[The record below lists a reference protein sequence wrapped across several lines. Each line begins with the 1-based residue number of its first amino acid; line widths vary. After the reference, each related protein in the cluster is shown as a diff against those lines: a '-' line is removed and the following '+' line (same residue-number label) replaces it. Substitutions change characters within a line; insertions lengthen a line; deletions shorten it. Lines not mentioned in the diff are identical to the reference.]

1 MEKQII
7 SRTDLINFLIQKNNL
22 KSYLEIGI
30 ECGINFKNI
39 ICDNKIGV
47 DPDTNSQANIFKTS
61 DDFFS
66 ENNKKFDII
75 FIDGLHYA
83 EQVYKDIINSLKFLE
98 PNGFIICHDINPLE
112 EYLQIIPRL
121 QSAWTGDCWKAW
133 VKLRNQLINYNMTVV
148 NICTGC
154 GIIKKGKYVPLNLSI
169 SDLNYKFLEQN
180 RVELLNY
187 KTIDEYIKNFHTYY
201 D

>member
-7 SRTDLINFLIQKNNL
+7 SRTDLINYLIQKNNL

-154 GIIKKGKYVPLNLSI
+154 GIIKKGKHIPLTLQY
-169 SDLNYKFLEQN
+169 SDLNYELLKN
-180 RVELLNY
+180 HRAELLNL
-187 KTIDEYIKNFHTYY
+187 KSISEYINNFNTYY
-201 D
+201 E

>member
-112 EYLQIIPRL
+112 EYLQIIPRF

-154 GIIKKGKYVPLNLSI
+154 GIIKKGKHIPLTLQY
-169 SDLNYKFLEQN
+169 SDLNYELLKN
-180 RVELLNY
+180 HRTELLNL
-187 KTIDEYIKNFHTYY
+187 KSISEYINNFNTYY
-201 D
+201 E